1 MPRAMLLAVG
11 AFAIGT
17 GNFVYVGVLEML
29 ARDLGV
35 SIASAGQLATVF
47 ALTYSLTAPL
57 VVATTT
63 RFPRRR
69 VLFISLALF
78 AGANLAMAVVPNFAG
93 LLALRAVAALGAAA
107 YMPVA
112 MGAAV
117 TLNAPGRAGR
127 AMATVLGG
135 LTVAFLAGI
144 PAGTWIG
151 TAFGWRASFGFA
163 ALLGGLALAAVSLLP
178 ALPGGP
184 AKGLRALAIFG
195 RPRVAANVAI
205 TLCAFVAAFT
215 VNGYIGPVLARAG
228 GLGGAGVG
236 AMQVLLGVGSVLGV
250 PLGGWIA
257 DRRPTLG
264 MIALVLTAIAV
275 AQPAYSVVML
285 VPGFSGTPGAVVACG
300 VAMLVASAALFA
312 LGPVIQQRLIAAAA
326 GERDVV
332 LSLNASALFLG
343 QGLGAGVGGLASRWV
358 SLTANG
364 IVGGAIA
371 LATLGALLAVIAG
384 RRGRLPFVARQRIR

>member
-1 MPRAMLLAVG
+1 MIPRAALLAVG

-17 GNFVYVGVLEML
+17 GNFVFVGVLEPL

-35 SIASAGQLATVF
+35 SVASAGQLATVF
-47 ALTYSLTAPL
+47 ALTYAVTAPL

-69 VLFISLALF
+69 VLVLSLLLF
-78 AGANLAMAVVPNFAG
+78 ASANAAMVLAPSLSA
-93 LLALRAVAALGAAA
+93 LLVLRAVAALGAAA

-117 TLNAPGRAGR
+117 TLSAPGHAGR
-127 AMATVLGG
+127 AMAIVLTG
-135 LTVAFLAGI
+135 LTAAFLAGI

-151 TAFGWRASFGFA
+151 TALGWRASFALAA
-163 ALLGGLALAAVSLLP
+163 ALAVVALAAVMLLP
-178 ALPGGP
+178 HLAGGS
-184 AKGLRALAIFG
+184 AAGLRALAVIR

-205 TLCAFVAAFT
+205 TLCAFVAVFT
-215 VNGYIGPVLARAG
+215 VNGYIGPVLGRAA
-228 GLGGAGVG
+228 GLDGAGIG
-236 AMQVLLGVGSVLGV
+236 AMQVLLGIGSVLGV
-250 PLGGWIA
+250 PLGGWVA

-264 MIALVLTAIAV
+264 VIAAILAAIVLT
-275 AQPAYSVVML
+275 QPTYSVAML

-300 VAMLVASAALFA
+300 AAMLAASAALFA
-312 LGPVIQQRLIAAAA
+312 LGPVIQQRLITAAAA
-326 GERDVV
+326 ERDVV

-343 QGLGAGVGGLASRWV
+343 QGLGAGVGGLASSAF

-364 IVGGAIA
+364 LAGGAVA
-371 LATLGALLAVIAG
+371 LATLIGVVGALVAG
-384 RRGRLPFVARQRIR
+384 NGR